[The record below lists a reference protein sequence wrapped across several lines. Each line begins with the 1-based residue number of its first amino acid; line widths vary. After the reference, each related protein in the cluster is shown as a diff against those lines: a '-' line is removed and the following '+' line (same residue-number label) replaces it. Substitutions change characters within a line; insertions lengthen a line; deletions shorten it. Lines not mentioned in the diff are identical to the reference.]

1 MKKALKII
9 ATVLIIIVLIISIM
23 FVCDRATIDNQY
35 KINEK
40 NLLIPI
46 IIYHDIVESEEQI
59 QYDYMQ
65 TTYETFKKQITGLID
80 YGYKPI
86 TYKDLI
92 EYSKGEKALYKK
104 SFIITFDDG
113 YEGVYKYE

>member
-9 ATVLIIIVLIISIM
+9 ATVLIIIMLIISVI

-46 IIYHDIVESEEQI
+46 LIYHDIVESKEQI

-92 EYSKGEKALYKK
+92 EYSN
-104 SFIITFDDG
+104 IR
-113 YEGVYKYE
+113 

>member
-46 IIYHDIVESEEQI
+46 LIYHDIVES
-59 QYDYMQ
+59 
-65 TTYETFKKQITGLID
+65 
-80 YGYKPI
+80 
-86 TYKDLI
+86 
-92 EYSKGEKALYKK
+92 
-104 SFIITFDDG
+104 
-113 YEGVYKYE
+113 